1 MVVDEKRVREI
12 VREELETFLVKSL
25 AEGLKEL
32 HSITQDFREQQKDYD
47 RKFEEIGKELA
58 GLREITQNLVKSS
71 EENTKAIAELR
82 KMTEENTKAIIEL
95 RKQTEENTKAI
106 AELRKMTEE
115 NTKAIIELRKQTEEN
130 TKAIA
135 ELRKMTEENTKAIIE
150 LRKQTEENTKAI
162 AELRK
167 MTEENTKAI
176 LRLTKIVDKL
186 VKTVSALNER
196 VSGLEN
202 TFGLMTEEII
212 RRDFPTWLKNQGV
225 DVSKV
230 SGKTVKFGKK
240 NLEFDVFLE
249 HGNKLY
255 LGEVKATLRER
266 DVKRFYT
273 KIEMVKKVFRD
284 KEIIPIIIFRLR
296 AKGEIPIRLAKN
308 YGIKVLKYLKGGEFD
323 ER

>member
-1 MVVDEKRVREI
+1 
-12 VREELETFLVKSL
+12 
-25 AEGLKEL
+25 
-32 HSITQDFREQQKDYD
+32 
-47 RKFEEIGKELA
+47 
-58 GLREITQNLVKSS
+58 
-71 EENTKAIAELR
+71 
-82 KMTEENTKAIIEL
+82 MTEENTKAIIEL

-115 NTKAIIELRKQTEEN
+115 NTKAII
-130 TKAIA
+130 
-135 ELRKMTEENTKAIIE
+135 
-150 LRKQTEENTKAI
+150 
-162 AELRK
+162 
-167 MTEENTKAI
+167 
-176 LRLTKIVDKL
+176 RLTKIVDKL
-186 VKTVSALNER
+186 VKSVSALNER

-212 RRDFPTWLKNQGV
+212 RRDFPAWLKNQGI

-230 SGKTVKFGKK
+230 SGKTIKFGKK

-249 HGNKLY
+249 YNNKVY

-266 DVKRFYT
+266 DVKRFYA
-273 KIEMVKKVFRD
+273 KVEMVKKVFRD

>member
-25 AEGLKEL
+25 AESLKEL
-32 HSITQDFREQQKDYD
+32 HSISQDFREQQKDYD
-47 RKFEEIGKELA
+47 KKFEEIGKELA
-58 GLREITQNLVKSS
+58 GLREITGNLVKSS

-106 AELRKMTEE
+106 ARKMTEE

-135 ELRKMTEENTKAIIE
+135 ELRKMTEENTKAII
-150 LRKQTEENTKAI
+150 
-162 AELRK
+162 
-167 MTEENTKAI
+167 
-176 LRLTKIVDKL
+176 RLTKIVDKL
-186 VKTVSALNER
+186 VKSVSALNER

-212 RRDFPTWLKNQGV
+212 RRDFPAWLKNQGI

-230 SGKTVKFGKK
+230 SGKTIKFGKK

-249 HGNKLY
+249 YNNKVY

-266 DVKRFYT
+266 DVKRFYA
-273 KIEMVKKVFRD
+273 KVEMVKKVFRD